1 MSVVFDPH
9 LALRTFNAHH
19 VRFVV
24 IGGFAGA
31 LLGSPS
37 FTYDLDI
44 CYERSGSNHEA
55 LAAALRE
62 LHATLRG
69 APAGLPFIL
78 DAKTIAMGD
87 SFTFDTVA
95 GSVDCL
101 GTPSGTHGYRDL
113 VVNAKEMDL
122 GEGLLHILVVS
133 VDDLMRMKR
142 AAGRAKDVAELAILA
157 AIKDEQAKS
166 GT

>member
-1 MSVVFDPH
+1 MTVVFDPH
-9 LALRTFNAHH
+9 LALRTFNAHD
-19 VRFVV
+19 VRFLV

-37 FTYDLDI
+37 FTYELDI
-44 CYERSGSNHEA
+44 CYERSVSNHEA
-55 LAAALRE
+55 LATASRE

-69 APAGLPFIL
+69 APAGLPFPL

-87 SFTFDTVA
+87 SFTFDTIA
-95 GSVDCL
+95 GSIDCL

-113 VVNAKEMDL
+113 IVSAKEMDL
-122 GEGLLHILVVS
+122 GEGLRVMVAS

-142 AAGRAKDVAELAILA
+142 SAGRAKDVAELAILA
-157 AIKDEQAKS
+157 AIKDEEAKRRE
-166 GT
+166 